1 MLRNCNGGID
11 LKIFR
16 NQPMYFK
23 SYTLLK
29 ITLILLSLI
38 AIFGTIIHF
47 AEPFTFPTV
56 WDGMWWSIVT
66 TFTVGYG
73 DYVPLSP
80 VGRFFAV
87 ILILLGTGFGSYYM
101 ISFAAQTF
109 RNQDADYR
117 GILTF
122 TKKNHIIIVGWNERV
137 KNVIKQLRASSNQV
151 YIVLIDETLKLLPPD
166 LEKVHFIKGSA
177 SSDSVL
183 EKANIKFANTILITA
198 DQNKNEQDADMQTI
212 LTIIATKGLN
222 QSINCIAEILTKNQ
236 VINAKR
242 AGANEVIEAN
252 LLTSFVMSGSVM
264 HRGYSDVVLK
274 LTNQLENFTVK
285 ILEVEQ
291 KMVGKFYFNLVV
303 EELNN
308 DKMIIGIIRDN
319 QTIIRPDKNIKIT
332 IDDFLILLT

>member
-1 MLRNCNGGID
+1 M
-11 LKIFR
+11 KVFR
-16 NQPMYFK
+16 NQPLYFK
-23 SYTLLK
+23 SYTLFK

-87 ILILLGTGFGSYYM
+87 VLILLGTGFGSYYL
-101 ISFAAQTF
+101 ISFTAQTF

-117 GILTF
+117 GELTF
-122 TKKNHIIIVGWNERV
+122 TKKNHIVIVGWNERV
-137 KNVIKQLRASSNQV
+137 KNVIKQIRESSISTH
-151 YIVLIDETLKLLPPD
+151 IVLIDESLELLPFEFD
-166 LEKVHFIKGSA
+166 KVHFVKGSA
-177 SSDSVL
+177 SNDSIL
-183 EKANIKFANTILITA
+183 EKANLKFANTILITA
-198 DQNKNEQDADMQTI
+198 DQNKNEKEADMQTI
-212 LTIIATKGLN
+212 LTIIAAKGVN

-236 VINAKR
+236 VINANR
-242 AGANEVIEAN
+242 AGANEVIEAH
-252 LLTSFVMSGSVM
+252 LLTSFVMSGSLM
-264 HRGYSDVVLK
+264 HKGYSDVVLK

-285 ILEVEQ
+285 IREVEQ
-291 KMVGKFYFNLVV
+291 NMIGKFYFDIVI

-308 DKMIIGIIRDN
+308 DKMIIGIIRDR
-319 QTIIRPDKNIKIT
+319 QTIIRPDKSVKIAK
-332 IDDFLILLT
+332 DDFLILLT